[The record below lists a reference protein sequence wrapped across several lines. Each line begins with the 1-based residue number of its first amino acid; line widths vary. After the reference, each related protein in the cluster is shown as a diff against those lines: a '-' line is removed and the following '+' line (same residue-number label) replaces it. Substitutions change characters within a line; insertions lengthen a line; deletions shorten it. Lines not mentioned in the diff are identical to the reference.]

1 VAKEVFL
8 DRGSGCMISKSHHKV
23 GNHNLVEVNDN
34 HNIGS

>member
-1 VAKEVFL
+1 
-8 DRGSGCMISKSHHKV
+8 MISKSHHKV